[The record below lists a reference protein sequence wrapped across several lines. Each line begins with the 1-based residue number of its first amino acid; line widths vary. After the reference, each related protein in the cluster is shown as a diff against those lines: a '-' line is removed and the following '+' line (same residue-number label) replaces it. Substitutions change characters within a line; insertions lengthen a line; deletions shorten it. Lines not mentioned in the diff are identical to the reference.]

1 MDSFS
6 STTPETYLLLW
17 NPSLWPWD
25 AYGDVVSQVAA
36 GKAPIEEWSTGAR
49 RQIEVGSRVLL
60 TRVGKNQPG
69 IVLSGTT
76 VGPVEV
82 RAHFD
87 PARAAAGDT
96 ANFVK
101 FRVDAMLDVSVRPPL
116 DLRERFDQALRAYN
130 WTPQASGIVV
140 PSGIAARAL
149 TVWRAYVSELPASG
163 PVFAPLKAASNVYS
177 AVKSWR
183 ERCLLADTAVLI
195 DAPVWTADNAA
206 ALVTNFVEQPDE
218 GDRSFLEKL
227 KDQLAGAPPA
237 AILLAAE
244 MLWLMM
250 LFPDRIGGNA
260 KRALI
265 SEVWSW
271 SGKKLEQSHPLLK
284 VLDEGIGST
293 GTAYNTRRP
302 FELMLVVRF
311 IAAWKQLS
319 SAQHS
324 ALLAD
329 PIAFAQWFDALPEF
343 DGKQVRHIL
352 LHLLFPEYF
361 PRVGS
366 RTHKNQIDDTFRYLL
381 SPDDVASASSDS
393 PVDRDRRILMV
404 GRRLNAAYP
413 TDAPVDFYSTPPV
426 RQEWLPVNG
435 VVRED
440 PITPYTVTVD
450 STDGVSGSRTWVI
463 AAGEG
468 ARLLSTFIE
477 RNLIAIGWDEIGDLR
492 KYDNR
497 AALAAAIKDAYESES
512 TPSNDALACHQFS
525 REMAINDRVLI
536 KQGRSRLLASG
547 IVTGDYRHDTT
558 FPEYHN
564 VRSVR
569 WEHRGNWALPA
580 GLQMPTKT
588 LTDVTEIDEFNEWV
602 EANVIPSAAPEPVLT
617 PYSVADLL
625 EEVFWDEETVR
636 DLLGSLRRRKNLILQ
651 GPPGVGKTFLARRL
665 AYALIG
671 YKRAEAVQMIQFHQS
686 YAYEDFIQGWRPSEK
701 GGFSRRNGAFYE
713 FCQRAQA
720 EPARDFVFIID
731 EINRGNLSKIFG
743 ELLMLAEGDKRGPE
757 FAMRLTYSE
766 SDTDTFFIPKNVYL
780 LGLMNTADRS
790 LAMVDFALR
799 RRFAFRTLRPML
811 SSGGFKQTLSA
822 KGVDT
827 AVADQIIDRVER
839 VNALIEA
846 DHKNLGAGFLIGHSF
861 FCPNEDVTD
870 SESWYASVIRDEIL
884 PLLQEYWFDNAKA
897 LEESRLILEG

>member
-1 MDSFS
+1 MDSSS
-6 STTPETYLLLW
+6 STIPETYLLLW

-25 AYGDVVSQVAA
+25 AYSDVVSEVAA
-36 GKAPIEEWSTGAR
+36 GKAPIVEWSTGAR

-60 TRVGKNQPG
+60 TRVGRNQPG

-87 PARAAAGDT
+87 NERSAAGDT

-101 FRVDAMLDVSVRPPL
+101 FRVDAMLDISLRPPL

-130 WTPQASGIVV
+130 WTPQASGTVV
-140 PSGIAARAL
+140 PSDIAARAL
-149 TVWRAYVSELPASG
+149 TVWRAYASELQASG
-163 PVFAPLKAASNVYS
+163 PVFAPLKSARSVYAAVQN
-177 AVKSWR
+177 WR
-183 ERCLLADTAVLI
+183 ERCLLADTAALI
-195 DAPVWTADNAA
+195 DAPIWTAGNAA

-218 GDRSFLEKL
+218 GKRKFLQKL
-227 KDQLAGAPPA
+227 QDQLAGAPPA
-237 AILLAAE
+237 AIQLAAE

-250 LFPDRIGGNA
+250 LFPDQIGGDA

-265 SEVWSW
+265 SQVWAW
-271 SGKKLEQSHPLLK
+271 SGKKLDQSHALLK

-293 GTAYNTRRP
+293 GTAYNTRRA

-311 IAAWKQLS
+311 VVAWKQLS

-329 PIAFAQWFDALPEF
+329 PIAFAKWFDALPEF

-366 RTHKNQIDDTFRYLL
+366 RTHKIQIDETFRYLL
-381 SPDDVASASSDS
+381 SPDEVASASSDS
-393 PVDRDRRILMV
+393 PLDRDLRILMV

-413 TDAPVDFYSTPPV
+413 TEAPVDFYSTPLV
-426 RQEWLPVNG
+426 RQEWLPVKG
-435 VVRED
+435 VVREEAL
-440 PITPYTVTVD
+440 TPYTVDVD
-450 STDGVSGSRTWVI
+450 KSEGLSEPRTWVI

-468 ARLLSTFIE
+468 ARLLNTFIE

-492 KYDNR
+492 KYADR
-497 AALAAAIKDAYESES
+497 AALADAIKEAYDSDA
-512 TPSNDALACHQFS
+512 TPSNAAHACYQFS
-525 REMAINDRVLI
+525 REIAINDRVLV

-547 IVTGDYRHDTT
+547 IVTGEYRHDTT
-558 FPEYHN
+558 FAEYHN

-588 LTDVTEIDEFNEWV
+588 LTEVTEIDEFNEWV
-602 EANVIPSAAPEPVLT
+602 EANVLQSSTPEPVLT
-617 PYSVADLL
+617 PYLVSDLL

-671 YKRAEAVQMIQFHQS
+671 TKRAEAVQMIQFHQS
-686 YAYEDFIQGWRPSEK
+686 YAYEDFIQGWRPSEE
-701 GGFSRRNGAFYE
+701 GGFIRKNGAFYE

-811 SSGGFKQTLSA
+811 SSGGFKQTLSG
-822 KGVDT
+822 KGVDS

-861 FCPNEDVTD
+861 FCPTEEVAD
-870 SESWYASVIRDEIL
+870 SGSWYASVIRDEIL

-897 LEESRLILEG
+897 LDESRRILEG